1 VVFNRGASSL
11 AGPGKKL
18 LALKPGM
25 ERAFWISASASEVG
39 GFELG
44 EIVEQAAQIEKSS
57 SNMDFKADNPTTVAF
72 KSLEL

>member
-1 VVFNRGASSL
+1 
-11 AGPGKKL
+11 
-18 LALKPGM
+18 M

-57 SNMDFKADNPTTVAF
+57 SNMDFKANNPTTVAF